1 MSADGGLSPQR
12 LTQLTED
19 FHFAKENKI
28 GDLKG
33 RLLQPTVTTA
43 VNADVHVLL

>member
-1 MSADGGLSPQR
+1 LSADGGLSPQR

-19 FHFAKENKI
+19 FYFAKGNKI

-33 RLLQPTVTTA
+33 RLLQPTA